1 MSVPPGGS
9 VSLAGPERA
18 EEVVHVIHAAFAARP
33 ALDPPAP
40 ALEETVD
47 SVGKALAEHGG
58 LIAELGGQVVGS
70 LLLEPEDRLIALR
83 RVGVLPEHQHHG
95 LAAAL
100 AAGAEA
106 VARERGF
113 DGMALEARAE
123 LPGTVHFWN
132 LQGYAE
138 VDRDGPHLTMV
149 KLLPHARRLPT
160 AEDTRALGER
170 LARVLRAGDL
180 VILSGD
186 LGAGKTTLTGGLGAA
201 LGVRGQV
208 TSPTFVIARV
218 HPSLVDGPDLVHVD
232 AYRLGGTAELDDL
245 DLDTD
250 LDDAVTVVEW
260 GSGLA
265 EMLAAERLELRLERA
280 ADDVRTATLTPVGRR
295 WLGVDLGPV
304 LGTT

>member
-1 MSVPPGGS
+1 MSVAI
-9 VSLAGPERA
+9 SLVGPERA
-18 EEVVHVIHAAFAARP
+18 EEVVHTIHAAFEARP

-40 ALEETVD
+40 ALAETVD

-58 LIAELGGQVVGS
+58 LVAELDGAVIGS
-70 LLLEPEDRLIALR
+70 LLLEPQDGLLALR
-83 RVGVLPEHQHHG
+83 RVGVHPERQHHG
-95 LAAAL
+95 VAAAL
-100 AAGAEA
+100 AAHAEE

-113 DGMALEARAE
+113 DGLVLEARAE
-123 LPGTVHFWN
+123 LPGTVRFWQ
-132 LQGYAE
+132 LLGYVE
-138 VDRDGPHLTMV
+138 IDRDGPHLTML
-149 KLLPHARRLPT
+149 KLLAHGRRLAT
-160 AEDTRALGER
+160 EDDTRALGER
-170 LARVLRAGDL
+170 LGAVLRPGDL

-186 LGAGKTTLTGGLGAA
+186 LGAGKTTLTQGLGAG

-218 HPSLVDGPDLVHVD
+218 HPSVSGGPALVHVD
-232 AYRLGGTAELDDL
+232 AYRLHGSAELDDL

-250 LDDAVTVVEW
+250 LDEAVTVVEW

-265 EMLAAERLELRLERA
+265 EALAADRLELRLERA
-280 ADDVRTATLTPVGRR
+280 ADDVRTVTLTPVGRR

>member
-1 MSVPPGGS
+1 MSVEI
-9 VSLAGPERA
+9 SLVGPERA
-18 EEVVHVIHAAFAARP
+18 DEVVHVIHTAFAARP
-33 ALDPPAP
+33 VLDPPAP

-58 LIAELGGQVVGS
+58 LVAEVDGRVVGS
-70 LLLEPEDRLIALR
+70 LLLEPEDRLVALR

-95 LAAAL
+95 VAAAL
-100 AAGAEA
+100 ASHAED

-113 DGMALEARAE
+113 DGVVLEARAE
-123 LPGTVHFWN
+123 LPGTVRFWQ
-132 LQGYAE
+132 LLGYVE
-138 VDRDGPHLTMV
+138 IDRDGPRLTMLR
-149 KLLPHARRLPT
+149 LLSHGRRLPT
-160 AEDTRALGER
+160 ADDTRALGER
-170 LARVLRAGDL
+170 LAGVLGAGDL
-180 VILSGD
+180 LILSGD
-186 LGAGKTTLTGGLGAA
+186 LGAGKTTLTQGLGAA

-218 HPSLVDGPDLVHVD
+218 HPSLAGGPDLVHVD

-250 LDDAVTVVEW
+250 LDRAVTVVEW

-265 EMLAAERLELRLERA
+265 ETLAADRLELRLERA

-295 WLGVDLGPV
+295 WLGADLRPV
-304 LGTT
+304 LGTS